1 MNRLPFSGG
10 AFPYRNLEGCPP
22 PPTGERRAKS
32 VTRTSSL
39 WVARFSSLPLWEG
52 MKNELLLKRLR
63 GRLLS
68 IRRFWRNGEREKR
81 KGKKANLPILNPSFP
96 LLSKISSPLAPKE
109 GLTRAK
115 LVISSVTASYANQPT
130 YFQIIIISSSFASAS
145 VGAFYFHAL
154 SWSTAWRRTVQV
166 NVLTKI

>member
-1 MNRLPFSGG
+1 
-10 AFPYRNLEGCPP
+10 
-22 PPTGERRAKS
+22 
-32 VTRTSSL
+32 
-39 WVARFSSLPLWEG
+39 
-52 MKNELLLKRLR
+52 MKNELPQKRLR

-81 KGKKANLPILNPSFP
+81 KGEKANLPILNPSFP
-96 LLSKISSPLAPKE
+96 LSSKISSPLAPKE

-154 SWSTAWRRTVQV
+154 S
-166 NVLTKI
+166 